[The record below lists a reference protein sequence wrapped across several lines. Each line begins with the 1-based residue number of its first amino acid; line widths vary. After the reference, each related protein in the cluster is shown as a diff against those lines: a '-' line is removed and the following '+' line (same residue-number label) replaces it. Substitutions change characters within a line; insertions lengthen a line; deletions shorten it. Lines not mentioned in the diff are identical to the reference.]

1 MSRRIAVAILHGA
14 GVHRTQEPTVED
26 PDTMLAMQLLIEKR
40 FAERLSLGKG
50 DSPLVFKR
58 IYWDSGAVLQ
68 TRQDSLYNT
77 MRRAGVRFDS
87 IFKIR
92 GYGTPREFLFH
103 MIGDVAAYQPIRHPQ
118 IGAQVMAQQDTYVAV
133 HSVVAQGLRE
143 LAQTAGPDAPLC
155 IIAHSLGS
163 VVVSNYIYD
172 LQQEFV
178 YQRHIIPNHVRKHI
192 GDTPFEQ
199 GGTIACFFSMGSP
212 LALWSLRYHTFDQ
225 PIRVPVWLNIYD
237 KDDLLAYP
245 LEPLMGRDYVR
256 DCPVN
261 AGGTFASATPLS
273 HVAYWTDKDVIR
285 IIADELFMVWHKMQR
300 S

>member
-1 MSRRIAVAILHGA
+1 VFEILGQTLPYMN
-14 GVHRTQEPTVED
+14 GQSLLF
-26 PDTMLAMQLLIEKR
+26 DTN
-40 FAERLSLGKG
+40 
-50 DSPLVFKR
+50 D
-58 IYWDSGAVLQ
+58 
-68 TRQDSLYNT
+68 
-77 MRRAGVRFDS
+77 RFDS
-87 IFKIR
+87 IFNIR

-103 MIGDVAAYQPIRHPQ
+103 MIGDVVAYQPIRHPQ
-118 IGAQVMAQQDTYVAV
+118 ISAQALPQQDTYVAV

-143 LAQTAGPDAPLC
+143 LAQAAGPDAPLF
-155 IIAHSLGS
+155 IIAHSLGT

-178 YQRHIIPNHVRKHI
+178 FQRHIIPHHVRENM
-192 GDTPFEQ
+192 GDTPFER
-199 GGTIACFFSMGSP
+199 GETIACFISMGSP

-225 PIRVPVWLNIYD
+225 AIRVPVWLNIYD

-245 LEPLMGRDYVR
+245 LEPIIGREYVR

-285 IIADELFMVWHKMQR
+285 IITDELFMVWHKMQR